1 MNPAPGRRYVL
12 VCRGPNC
19 KAQGSTEVRERLAAL
34 IDAAKRESP
43 EADVVVLPYT
53 CFDRCGRGP
62 NVVVYPEGVWYEAV
76 SEADVQDVARHV
88 LGGAPAEHLR
98 ADVPAR
104 HAAEYAELFAELIP
118 EIEAEVDKRKRPP
131 KKGWWPFSR

>member
-1 MNPAPGRRYVL
+1 VPGRYV
-12 VCRGPNC
+12 RP
-19 KAQGSTEVRERLAAL
+19 Q
-34 IDAAKRESP
+34 
-43 EADVVVLPYT
+43 VL
-53 CFDRCGRGP
+53 GRR
-62 NVVVYPEGVWYEAV
+62 
-76 SEADVQDVARHV
+76 SSQDVARHV